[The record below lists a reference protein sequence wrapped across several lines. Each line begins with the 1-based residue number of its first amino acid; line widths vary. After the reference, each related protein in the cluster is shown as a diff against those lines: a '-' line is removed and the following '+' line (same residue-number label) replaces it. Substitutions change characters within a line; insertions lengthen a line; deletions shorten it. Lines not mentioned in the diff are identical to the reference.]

1 MIGFPTNSRR
11 LAALNLKRCPL
22 CGTLNARQNAECITC
37 RWHGAFEDDPLS
49 IEEGLMEMIDRCP
62 DLAQVFP
69 PARPFVHRLNPF
81 AWLIRLFSGD
91 FGRKKVDLWA

>member
-1 MIGFPTNSRR
+1 
-11 LAALNLKRCPL
+11 
-22 CGTLNARQNAECITC
+22 
-37 RWHGAFEDDPLS
+37 
-49 IEEGLMEMIDRCP
+49 MEMIDRCP